1 VRFCIALHFL
11 AGDIALDRPKYEEA
25 ALLDMGGV
33 EPLAGVVEPGV
44 VPGDVLAEPAELG
57 DVLPELSATAV
68 DGVQVAPVVGGITAV
83 YTSLLDCLRAVYLLI
98 GIGIGVAIL
107 EASRW
112 VQIVFRIINL
122 FVLFKL
128 RPSSPCSNVFQQIG

>member
-1 VRFCIALHFL
+1 
-11 AGDIALDRPKYEEA
+11 
-25 ALLDMGGV
+25 MGGV

-112 VQIVFRIINL
+112 DQVVFRSINF

-128 RPSSPCSNVFQQIG
+128 RSSRPCSNVLQQSGDKRLI